1 VGGTRGRG
9 QIYPNGSRSNDTI
22 YNASATSKVNK
33 IIRKEKDK
41 YEITIDNASSDGH
54 KMIDIVSPRPEL
66 II

>member
-1 VGGTRGRG
+1 MGGTRGRG
-9 QIYPNGSRSNDTI
+9 QIYPDWSRSSDTI

-41 YEITIDNASSDGH
+41 YEIIIDNASSDGR